1 MLTSEMREQ
10 LHRLIENGDERL
22 IKLMHAMATAYS
34 APEMAEQPPAASQM
48 DKVADTRLSAISNA
62 YTWNDPKTMITGIND

>member
-22 IKLMHAMATAYS
+22 IKLIHALATAYG
-34 APEMAEQPPAASQM
+34 APEMAEQPSAAQM

>member
-1 MLTSEMREQ
+1 MREQ

-22 IKLMHAMATAYS
+22 IKLMYALATAYS
-34 APEMAEQPPAASQM
+34 APDTGEQSPATAQM
-48 DKVADTRLSAISNA
+48 DKIADTRLSAISNA

>member
-22 IKLMHAMATAYS
+22 IKIIHALATAYG
-34 APEMAEQPPAASQM
+34 APEMAEQPLATQM

>member
-10 LHRLIENGDERL
+10 LHWLIENGDERL
-22 IKLMHAMATAYS
+22 IKIIHALATAYG
-34 APEMAEQPPAASQM
+34 APEMAEPPSTAQM